1 MRQTERSVKT
11 WKRQMQQKQQKLDN
25 FALALSKLL
34 YINAENRL
42 HKRSYL
48 SIQHSFQTT

>member
-34 YINAENRL
+34 YDYINAENRL

-48 SIQHSFQTT
+48 SIQHSF

>member
-1 MRQTERSVKT
+1 
-11 WKRQMQQKQQKLDN
+11 MQQKQQKLDN

-34 YINAENRL
+34 YDYINAENRL

-48 SIQHSFQTT
+48 SIQHSFQTTWQMRFSKYK